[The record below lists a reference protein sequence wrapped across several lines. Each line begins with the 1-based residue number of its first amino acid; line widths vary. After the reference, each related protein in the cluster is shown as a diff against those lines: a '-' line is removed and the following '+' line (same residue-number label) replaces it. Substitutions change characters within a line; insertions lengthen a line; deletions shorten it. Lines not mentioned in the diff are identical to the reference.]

1 MQVYPVLLLSFIS
14 RLPESPRWLIYHNR
28 HDDALLAL
36 HTIYGEDKAE
46 SKLEELIE
54 AHEDESS
61 KTVSYSDMLWPSG
74 RQFHPTMV
82 TIMGQI
88 NQALTG
94 YGAVSVYG
102 PQIFALLGFRIRV
115 AEYLT
120 QGNYI
125 FYFLMMTLAWALIDR
140 VGRRVLM
147 VGGAFGISACFA
159 LLTLLGGLAM
169 NNDDLGIP
177 KLAVAV
183 PGTVLLYLATAAFG
197 IGWLPEPWLIP
208 TYGAAHIPHDPADW
222 TQRDISINSESPRRS
237 YFRRNLGLSQLRCYS
252 TFPNR
257 F

>member
-14 RLPESPRWLIYHNR
+14 RLPESPRWLIYHDR
-28 HDDALLAL
+28 HDDALQAL
-36 HTIYGEDKAE
+36 HNIYGEDKAK
-46 SKLEELIE
+46 SKLEELIQ

-61 KTVSYSDMLWPSG
+61 KTVNYSDMLWPSG

-102 PQIFALLGFRIRV
+102 PQIFELLGFRIRV

-125 FYFLMMTLAWALIDR
+125 SYFLMMTLAWALIDR

-159 LLTLLGGLAM
+159 LLALLGGLAM

-197 IGWLPEPWLIP
+197 IGWLPQPWLIP
-208 TYGAAHIPHDPADW
+208 TYGAPHIPHDPADW

-237 YFRRNLGLSQLRCYS
+237 YFRDNMGLS
-252 TFPNR
+252 
-257 F
+257 